1 MQRSLFKKNDRPMP
15 EIRVDRALA
24 PMNYKARLQR
34 AKGQIVFH
42 LYGQKIE
49 KLYQSGCAKLM
60 LPKTYGDMTEAVL
73 LNTAGGIT
81 GGDRLDIDLTADAS
95 SLIVTTQTA
104 ERLYRSSTEP
114 AKVDV
119 KLTAKSA
126 ATLHWLPQETIIFE
140 GAELDRT
147 IRLDMAADSSCL
159 LAETIILGREAM
171 GEQVHNCHF
180 TDKWRLYRDGQLFHA
195 ESLRLTGRVAEIMAA
210 PAGGNGA
217 RLLSTILYAG
227 RDAEQMA
234 YAVRAAIDNSSSN
247 CAASYWDDRLVIRLV
262 SPHAPIAR
270 KDINNVLCVLRG
282 QPMPRVWQI

>member
-1 MQRSLFKKNDRPMP
+1 MQRSLFKKSDRPMP

-24 PMNYKARLQR
+24 PMNYKAKLQR
-34 AKGQIVFH
+34 AKGQIGFH

-147 IRLDMAADSSCL
+147 IRLDMSGDSSCL
-159 LAETIILGREAM
+159 LAETLVLGREAM
-171 GEQVHNCHF
+171 GEEVCRCHF
-180 TDKWRLYRDGQLFHA
+180 TDNWRLYRDGQLFHA
-195 ESLRLTGRVAEIMAA
+195 ESLRLTDRVAEVMAA
-210 PAGGNGA
+210 PAGGNAA

-227 RDAEQMA
+227 CDAQLMA
-234 YAVRAAIDNSSSN
+234 KAVKPAVENSNSI
-247 CAASYWDDRLVIRLV
+247 CAVSCWEDRLVIRLIG
-262 SPHAPIAR
+262 SHAPTAR
-270 KDINNVLCVLRG
+270 LDIHTILCVLRG